1 MIGLRALL
9 VLRIL
14 CSVWGRVIVEKNVR
28 GWVGSDVILKCTVKL
43 SEEAVTEEKVTQV
56 TWRRRENGQ
65 DVDFLT
71 FGEENKLRKLTSF
84 ATSKVDFLGNEHTD
98 GSIRIRD
105 VSLDDESVYTCI
117 FTIYPLGTF
126 QNTTT
131 ITVQAKPDVRVEP
144 PPDPAVAKLP
154 YQTVAIC
161 VAGAA
166 KPAANITWW
175 TDGLDYNS
183 SESEFQNSN
192 GTVTTESRL
201 RMVPGAGIKD
211 RSVTCIISQGLAL
224 PQTEKKLNIQNVQY
238 SPDSVRVEVR
248 TLDNGAVQFICL
260 EDSSPPATNFTWRR
274 KDTFDS
280 GVTLELGNKKTLSNK
295 NFPNGLYICE
305 VTNPIGK
312 SSGSLYFYRV
322 SGGNALNRWILE
334 NLKSSDNLCFSPL
347 ISTSKMC
354 LLYRLALLLAQL
366 RFFTVPALR
375 LIQVAPNQHSFHDGT
390 KLSDVHVL

>member
-9 VLRIL
+9 ALGIL
-14 CSVWGRVIVEKNVR
+14 CLVRGRVIVEKNVQA
-28 GWVGSDVILKCTVKL
+28 WVGSDAILKCTVKL
-43 SEEAVTEEKVTQV
+43 SGGTETQEKVTQV
-56 TWRRRENGQ
+56 TWWRNENGQ
-65 DVDFLT
+65 NVDFLT
-71 FGEENKLRKLTSF
+71 FGEENKLRKLTPF
-84 ATSKVDFLGNEHTD
+84 AKSKVDYLGNEHTD

-105 VSLDDESVYTCI
+105 VSLNDESVYTCI

-131 ITVQAKPDVRVEP
+131 LTVQAKPDVRVEP

-183 SESEFQNSN
+183 SERAFQNGN
-192 GTVTTESRL
+192 GTVTTESQL
-201 RMVPGAGIKD
+201 KMVPGAGIKD
-211 RSVTCIISQGLAL
+211 RIVTCIVSQGLAL
-224 PQTEKKLNIQNVQY
+224 PQTEKKLNIQNLQY
-238 SPDSVRVEVR
+238 PPDSVRVEVR
-248 TLDNGAVQFICL
+248 TLDNGAVQFICV
-260 EDSSPPATNFTWRR
+260 EDSSPPATNFTWKR

-280 GVTLELGNKKTLSNK
+280 SEVLGNEKTLSNK

-312 SSGSLYFYRV
+312 SSGSLYFYKV
-322 SGGNALNRWILE
+322 SD
-334 NLKSSDNLCFSPL
+334 SSA
-347 ISTSKMC
+347 C
-354 LLYRLALLLAQL
+354 LHGCLWPFFILLLVLGA
-366 RFFTVPALR
+366 FFFWRYKNSRRKRGERENSAGHACATPEKIHASTL
-375 LIQVAPNQHSFHDGT
+375 DG
-390 KLSDVHVL
+390 SVLLTHCYG